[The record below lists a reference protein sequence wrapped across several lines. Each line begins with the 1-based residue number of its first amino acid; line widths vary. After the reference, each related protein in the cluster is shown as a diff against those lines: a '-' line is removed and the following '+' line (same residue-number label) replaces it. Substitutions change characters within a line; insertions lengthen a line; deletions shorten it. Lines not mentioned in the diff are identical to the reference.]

1 MDLKTCSAVCDRS
14 SIINDCAK
22 HNDTR
27 LKTHAT
33 ETDIARLFIALVEY
47 RFMRKCP
54 IKTFRNACTTS
65 LINKKSFMKEIFRK
79 HTKISFRH
87 LETAKS

>member
-1 MDLKTCSAVCDRS
+1 MLPELLIERHDILIEK
-14 SIINDCAK
+14 IG
-22 HNDTR
+22 TR

-47 RFMRKCP
+47 RFMRQCP

-65 LINKKSFMKEIFRK
+65 LINKKSFMKEVFRK

-87 LETAKS
+87 LETAKSR

>member
-1 MDLKTCSAVCDRS
+1 
-14 SIINDCAK
+14 
-22 HNDTR
+22 

-47 RFMRKCP
+47 RFMRQCP

-65 LINKKSFMKEIFRK
+65 LINKKSFMKEVFRK

-87 LETAKS
+87 LETAKKLIKDVGEDHDAIEELKTYLSD